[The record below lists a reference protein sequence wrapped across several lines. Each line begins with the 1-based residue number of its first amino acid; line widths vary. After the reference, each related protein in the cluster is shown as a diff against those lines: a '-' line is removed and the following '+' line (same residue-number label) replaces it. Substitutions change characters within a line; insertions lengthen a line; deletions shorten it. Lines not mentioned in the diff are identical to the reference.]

1 MASGFKYVVT
11 GHGPVTLPDGFQVNR
26 EVVARSK
33 LLCISPSALLQ
44 RAEDTIT
51 TYSDFR
57 YSTRSAFCAEVRF
70 NPNRLS

>member
-57 YSTRSAFCAEVRF
+57 YSTRSPFWAVVSPSEK
-70 NPNRLS
+70 NLS